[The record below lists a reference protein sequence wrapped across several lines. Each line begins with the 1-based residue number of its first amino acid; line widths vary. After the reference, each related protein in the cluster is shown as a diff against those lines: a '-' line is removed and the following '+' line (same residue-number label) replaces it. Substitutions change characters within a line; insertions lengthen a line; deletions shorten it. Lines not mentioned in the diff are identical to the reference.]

1 MATASRPTAP
11 LTERDLDNVCFLDWL
26 ARLSGYWQHPGHPGT
41 YRVELDRGAVLRVT
55 EGVGDEP
62 YPLTLIDLLENGN
75 HCTGLT
81 VRRLRPTFSL
91 AALRA
96 ERNDPRLLLEAGLQR
111 RRLYPR
117 WTSWMETQVRE
128 DPDPRQSDMYILR
141 FMPEI
146 SFDDL
151 VVVARIT
158 RPVGPAMMWAL
169 FVTDTARAA
178 RLFAEWADA
187 GDHER
192 FKVLGGEF
200 EKVFFCRC
208 FRGPYHELLSRVYD
222 VMHEHFYTKP
232 RIAGTP

>member
-55 EGVGDEP
+55 DATDDEP
-62 YPLTLIDLLENGN
+62 YPLTLLDLDEQGIL
-75 HCTGLT
+75 CTGLT
-81 VRRLRPTFSL
+81 IKRLRPLLPL

-96 ERNDPRLLLEAGLQR
+96 DLTDPKLLLEADLQR

-117 WTSWMETQVRE
+117 WIGWLEEMVHE
-128 DPDPRQSDMYILR
+128 DPDVRHSDLFLLR
-141 FMPEI
+141 FQPEI

-151 VVVARIT
+151 AVVARIIT
-158 RPVGPAMMWAL
+158 PIGPGMMWAL
-169 FVTDTARAA
+169 FVADTARATQ
-178 RLFAEWADA
+178 LFAEWVDA

-192 FKVLGGEF
+192 FRELGGEF
-200 EKVFFCRC
+200 EKVLAGCYG
-208 FRGPYHELLSRVYD
+208 GPHHELLSRVYD
-222 VMHEHFYTKP
+222 LMHEHGLTRP